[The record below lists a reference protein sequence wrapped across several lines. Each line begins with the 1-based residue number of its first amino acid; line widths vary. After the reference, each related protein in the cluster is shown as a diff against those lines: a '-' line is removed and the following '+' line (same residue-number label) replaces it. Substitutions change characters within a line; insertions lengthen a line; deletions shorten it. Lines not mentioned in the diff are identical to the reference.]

1 MQSLWIFKWSYFY
14 SHSCFAIIYHIVFEA
29 KLDRLLKTFFLK
41 KSQTGLQHPKPQH
54 CKVLFVLGFCF
65 CYFCS
70 VRIQL
75 IQVTF
80 YSHTFRKKLPYS
92 FISRLKA
99 THVMSGCQVSDCISA
114 FPLCVL
120 FLFKTAIHFTWGMVE
135 PGCHGNKGICLNSW
149 MKLSLMLV
157 TFRK

>member
-99 THVMSGCQVSDCISA
+99 THARWVIAFQRFHYVSYFYSRLPFI
-114 FPLCVL
+114 L
-120 FLFKTAIHFTWGMVE
+120 
-135 PGCHGNKGICLNSW
+135 HGAW
-149 MKLSLMLV
+149 WSLGAMEIRASV
-157 TFRK
+157 